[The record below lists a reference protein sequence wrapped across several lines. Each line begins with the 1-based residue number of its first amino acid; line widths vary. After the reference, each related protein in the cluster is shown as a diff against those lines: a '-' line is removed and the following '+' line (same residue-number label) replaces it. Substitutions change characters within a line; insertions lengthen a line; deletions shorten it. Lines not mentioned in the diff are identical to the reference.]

1 MHSFVTKNEH
11 MYAGLVCDNSIFL
24 VLFSVQNNVLDCF
37 QVFQSNEKI
46 SSLSKKFKRSPQ
58 STQGYA
64 FYSIKMVFV
73 SLSVLSIS
81 NEKLKCVGSILQDQ
95 AVNHGISIS
104 TVATRGDPILL
115 ARCFFP
121 GMYLNLFTMY
131 HTLSHSA
138 LQY

>member
-11 MYAGLVCDNSIFL
+11 MYAGLICDNSIFS
-24 VLFSVQNNVLDCF
+24 VLFRVQSIDCF

-46 SSLSKKFKRSPQ
+46 SSLSKKFRRSPQ

-64 FYSIKMVFV
+64 FYSIKVVFV

-81 NEKLKCVGSILQDQ
+81 NEKLKCVGKVLQDQ
-95 AVNHGISIS
+95 AVNHRISIR

-121 GMYLNLFTMY
+121 GIYLNLFTMY